1 MYSRKRSVYKQ
12 KGRGGYS
19 NGNNPNQEGGS
30 YYQNG
35 VNPNQEGGLVNP
47 RRRIR
52 IRAAGQFGGA
62 RTKGSL
68 RRQYAAD
75 ALLPLAG
82 NTPLRRPG
90 TGGKTRNI
98 NNMLN
103 NMFNNSIERS
113 PLQAS
118 TPSSSPMSNDG
129 SPIGDFSPDSSP
141 DYTLSDFSPAPVRVG
156 KENRK
161 ARRAASA
168 RKRKRTAID
177 NENLLMVKQFK
188 IANPTAK
195 VNDLH
200 ALSGGWKLH
209 GTKLGEERKG
219 YRAACLRMG
228 ALIGEKMYSNPN
240 SSWMGKMR
248 NGESFDLLQE
258 YNKLKKSPMATSTNV
273 VAAAVADTI
282 ANAVTS
288 KSRSKR
294 KKSTSP
300 IISVRR
306 SNRARKAPVMF
317 GRGRN
322 QKGGFFL
329 PLLAMA
335 APALAGLATKIKL

>member
-1 MYSRKRSVYKQ
+1 MHSRKRYVYKQ
-12 KGRGGYS
+12 KGTGGYS

-35 VNPNQEGGLVNP
+35 ENPNQEGGLVNP

-52 IRAAGQFGGA
+52 IRGVGQLGGA
-62 RTKGSL
+62 RSKGSL
-68 RRQYAAD
+68 SRQYAAD
-75 ALLPLAG
+75 ALLSLAG

-90 TGGKTRNI
+90 TRGKTKNI
-98 NNMLN
+98 NNILN

-118 TPSSSPMSNDG
+118 TPDASPISNDG
-129 SPIGDFSPDSSP
+129 SPLGAFSPVDSP
-141 DYTLSDFSPAPVRVG
+141 DYTLSDFSPAPVKKRKSRRVAG
-156 KENRK
+156 
-161 ARRAASA
+161 S
-168 RKRKRTAID
+168 RKRKRTDID

-188 IANPTAK
+188 IANPKTS
-195 VNDLH
+195 VSNLH

-209 GTKLGEERKG
+209 GSKLGEERKG

-228 ALIGEKMYSNPN
+228 ALLGEKMYSSPN
-240 SSWMGKMR
+240 SVWMDKMR
-248 NGESFDLLQE
+248 NGEPFDLLQE

-282 ANAVTS
+282 ANTVTT

-300 IISVRR
+300 IVGVRR
-306 SNRARKAPVMF
+306 SNRTRKAPVMF

-322 QKGGFFL
+322 QKGGFL
-329 PLLAMA
+329 PLLALA
-335 APALAGLATKIKL
+335 APALAGTLGKLF

>member
-1 MYSRKRSVYKQ
+1 MHSRKRYVYKQ
-12 KGRGGYS
+12 KGTGGYS

-35 VNPNQEGGLVNP
+35 ENPNQEGGLVNP

-52 IRAAGQFGGA
+52 IRGVGQFGGA
-62 RTKGSL
+62 RSKGSL
-68 RRQYAAD
+68 SRQYAAD
-75 ALLPLAG
+75 ALLSLAG

-90 TGGKTRNI
+90 TRGKTKNI
-98 NNMLN
+98 NNILN

-118 TPSSSPMSNDG
+118 TPNDSPMSNDG
-129 SPIGDFSPDSSP
+129 SPIGDFSPD
-141 DYTLSDFSPAPVRVG
+141 YTLSDFSPVRVKAG

-161 ARRAASA
+161 PRRAASG
-168 RKRKRTAID
+168 RKRKRTAMD

-188 IANPTAK
+188 IANPTTK

-209 GTKLGEERKG
+209 GSKLGEERKG

-228 ALIGEKMYSNPN
+228 ALLGEKMYSSPN
-240 SSWMGKMR
+240 SVWMDKMR
-248 NGESFDLLQE
+248 NGEPFDLLQE

-282 ANAVTS
+282 ANTVTT

-294 KKSTSP
+294 KNLRVLL
-300 IISVRR
+300 SVLEEVTEQEKLQ
-306 SNRARKAPVMF
+306 SCLVEEEIRKEDF
-317 GRGRN
+317 Y
-322 QKGGFFL
+322 L
-329 PLLAMA
+329 C
-335 APALAGLATKIKL
+335 